1 MGHYHQYTR
10 SGNHVMRGGAVP
22 PLLTNQAVK
31 TPIHIG
37 GALTP
42 LRVSNVV
49 GGITN
54 DNIKRIY
61 PADYGHQMHFTH
73 GQGIKHGGHER
84 LAGLLSDA
92 VKEPGTKSHQQKR
105 QNIKFNI

>member
-1 MGHYHQYTR
+1 MGRYHQYTR

-22 PLLTNQAVK
+22 LLLTNQDVK
-31 TPIHIG
+31 TPLHIG

-54 DNIKRIY
+54 DNLKRIY
-61 PADYGHQMHFTH
+61 PADFGHQMHFTH
-73 GQGIKHGGHER
+73 GQGIKHGAHER

-92 VKEPGTKSHQQKR
+92 VKEPGTKPHQQKR